1 MNHLNIV
8 KKHIDHILL
17 GQILLITAIG
27 MVMLYSASSA
37 QSINLTSGESNSIY
51 FTAHIKRL
59 IIALGLM
66 TGFILYDYR
75 KFKRIAPYL
84 VGISFAL
91 LIISLIIKFV
101 SGSNFPGRWIHI
113 GPLTFQP
120 SDFARLSMIIYLAA
134 YLDINQRKITDFTNG
149 LFPPISILALIC
161 TLIVLQPDFSTAMV
175 IGCIGFVILF
185 VGGAKISHL
194 TACGSIAMVISIPV
208 MMLKSYRFQR
218 VIAWL
223 NQDDSSIS
231 TNYQAAQSLIS
242 LGNGGLFGMGLGES
256 IQKDQFL
263 PTPHTDFIFAII
275 GEETGFLGCMVLIFL
290 FILVYRRIIKIAREC
305 TDPFGIFLSV
315 GIGFNLIF
323 YTFINIAVVTGILPV
338 TGLQI
343 PMVSYGGSGLVITLS
358 SIGILLNIS
367 QRKRSLVISERKNR
381 RRYG

>member
-84 VGISFAL
+84 VG
-91 LIISLIIKFV
+91 IISLIIKFV

-194 TACGSIAMVISIPV
+194 AACGSIAMVISVPV

-367 QRKRSLVISERKNR
+367 QRKRSLVIAERKNR
-381 RRYG
+381 RMYG

>member
-37 QSINLTSGESNSIY
+37 QSINVTSGESNSIY

-91 LIISLIIKFV
+91 LILSLIIKFV
-101 SGSNFPGRWIHI
+101 SGSNFPGRWINI
-113 GPLTFQP
+113 GSLTFQP
-120 SDFARLSMIIYLAA
+120 SDFARLSIIIYLAA
-134 YLDINQRKITDFTNG
+134 YLDINQRKIADFTNG

-175 IGCIGFVILF
+175 IGFIGFVILF
-185 VGGAKISHL
+185 IGGAKISHL
-194 TACGSIAMVISIPV
+194 AACGSIAMVISVPV
-208 MMLKSYRFQR
+208 MMLKSYRLQR
-218 VIAWL
+218 VIGWL

-231 TNYQAAQSLIS
+231 TNYQATQSLIS

-290 FILVYRRIIKIAREC
+290 FILVYRRIIRIAREC

-358 SIGILLNIS
+358 GIGILLNIS
-367 QRKRSLVISERKNR
+367 QRKRSLVITERKNR
-381 RRYG
+381 EMYG

>member
-75 KFKRIAPYL
+75 KFKRIALYL

-134 YLDINQRKITDFTNG
+134 YLDINQRKITDFTYG
-149 LFPPISILALIC
+149 LFTPISILALIC

-194 TACGSIAMVISIPV
+194 AACGSIAMIISVPV
-208 MMLKSYRFQR
+208 MMLKSYRLQR

-275 GEETGFLGCMVLIFL
+275 GEETGFLGCMILIFL

-367 QRKRSLVISERKNR
+367 QRKRSLVIAERKTR
-381 RRYG
+381 KMYG

>member
-194 TACGSIAMVISIPV
+194 AACGSIAMVISVPV

-381 RRYG
+381 RMYG